1 MTGTSD
7 ACTAGCRYFYM
18 GESGWSES
26 HAVFKERFGG
36 KPVCYA
42 EYRLERLP
50 ITSAEHALKG
60 MVKQAIRF
68 KD

>member
-1 MTGTSD
+1 
-7 ACTAGCRYFYM
+7 M